1 MRTIHENL
9 VCSIFS
15 AQPDARNITYFL
27 LKYSFLVI
35 LYFVLTFKLH
45 FVLIFKLHFVLI
57 FKLHFVLAFKL
68 HFVLTFKLHFVLIL
82 KLHFVRTFKL
92 HFVLIFKLHFV
103 LTFKLH
109 FVLTFK
115 LHFVLTFKLHFVL
128 ILKLHIV
135 LIFKLHFV
143 ILSKELK
150 TYYKFEFSNPN
161 ILENWSSWILI
172 FQTMNLISVVWN
184 IKRLRHQPLIKN
196 LSLNRV
202 LIFFKINS
210 LRSNISI
217 DIWKNRIFYFL

>member
-9 VCSIFS
+9 VCTIFS
-15 AQPDARNITYFL
+15 APPGARNITYFL

-45 FVLIFKLHFVLI
+45 FVL
-57 FKLHFVLAFKL
+57 
-68 HFVLTFKLHFVLIL
+68 
-82 KLHFVRTFKL
+82 TFKL

-115 LHFVLTFKLHFVL
+115 PHF
-128 ILKLHIV
+128 V

-143 ILSKELK
+143 ILSKKLK
-150 TYYKFEFSNPN
+150 TCYKFEFSNPN

-172 FQTMNLISVVWN
+172 FLTYNISS
-184 IKRLRHQPLIKN
+184 

-202 LIFFKINS
+202 LSFFKPLQIKINS

-217 DIWKNRIFYFL
+217 DIRKNVYFIFFKIFVIYKLQSLFEFGTILLKPQTVFSLLTHDTIAIFTTSRYLHDLRCAANNWQ